1 MIFKIYIFTHYIL
14 GSNFNEEL
22 ELLKQQYAE
31 RTSETLRAVKTAMAF
46 APQEFWRC
54 DPTKHESGTSN
65 NYIILI
71 EIISILF

>member
-1 MIFKIYIFTHYIL
+1 MIFKIYISIHYIL

-22 ELLKQQYAE
+22 DLLKQQYAE

-65 NYIILI
+65 NYITLI
-71 EIISILF
+71 GIITTLF